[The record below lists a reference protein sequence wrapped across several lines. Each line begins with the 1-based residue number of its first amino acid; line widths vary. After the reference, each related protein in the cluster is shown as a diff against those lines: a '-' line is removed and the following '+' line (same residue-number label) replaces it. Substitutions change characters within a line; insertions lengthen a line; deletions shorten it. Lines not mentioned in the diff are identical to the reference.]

1 MEPACLN
8 SNCYEH
14 RKIKRILNKSYKFYR
29 NNLQRSIKA
38 SRSSNPRE
46 YWKLMNDK
54 SSNEYNDINIV
65 DLYDYFKAVNP
76 NEHDLDPS
84 MVDAK
89 IHFVTH

>member
-1 MEPACLN
+1 
-8 SNCYEH
+8 
-14 RKIKRILNKSYKFYR
+14 
-29 NNLQRSIKA
+29 
-38 SRSSNPRE
+38 
-46 YWKLMNDK
+46 MNDK